1 MAGID
6 FFIIVVYFIGIFGIG
21 FYFRKSKD
29 TTDYFLAG
37 RSVGWVAI
45 GASLF
50 ATNISSEHLVGLAG
64 SGAATGLAV
73 GHFEW
78 LAVIIVLIL
87 GWVFVPFYL
96 RSGVFT
102 MPEFL
107 ERRYGP
113 ASRTY
118 LTCVSIAAYIFT
130 KISVSLYAGGLL
142 MEKLYGWDFYLTA
155 IVIVALTGVYTIVG
169 GLRAV
174 IYTELAQ
181 AVILIGGSVTL
192 TILGLV
198 EAGGMAGLRES
209 VPADFFDMIR
219 PMSDP
224 DFPWTGIFLGAPIL
238 GIWYWCT
245 DQVIVQRVLGAK
257 DEANAKRGTILA
269 GFLKVLPVF
278 ILVLPGLVA
287 KKLFP
292 DVQGDDAYPTLIQA
306 LLPTGLIGVMVAA
319 MLAALMSSLAST
331 FNSSSTL
338 FTIDLYKKYFPQAG
352 ERQLVFTGRI
362 FTLLLVVLGILWVP
376 FIKNI
381 SSEVF
386 IYLQSVQA
394 YISPPI
400 AACFLFGIFWVGAN
414 RYGAFAALMTGFVLG
429 AARFVLEVLG
439 PAWYGAAGPVH
450 YMVTINFLHYAIFI
464 FVVSSV
470 VLVGVSLATRPESL
484 EKLAGLTFATA
495 DAGRADTPD
504 LAPES
509 AGQRRVNMVLSAG
522 LVLLV
527 ICLWIYFR

>member
-6 FFIIVVYFIGIFGIG
+6 LFIIILYFVGIFGIG
-21 FYFRKSKD
+21 YYFRKSKD

-37 RSVGWVAI
+37 RSVGWLAI

-73 GHFEW
+73 GHYEW

-118 LTCVSIAAYIFT
+118 LTVISILAYIFT
-130 KISVSLYAGGLL
+130 KISVSLYAGSLL
-142 MEKLYGWDFYLTA
+142 LEKLLGWNFYFSAIL
-155 IVIVALTGVYTIVG
+155 IVILTGIYTVTG

-174 IYTELAQ
+174 IYTELVQ

-192 TILGLV
+192 TLLGLA

-209 VPADFFDMIR
+209 VPTDFFHMIK
-219 PMSDP
+219 PVTHP

-269 GFLKVLPVF
+269 GFLKILPVF

-287 KKLFP
+287 HKLFP
-292 DVQGDDAYPTLIQA
+292 GIEPDQAYPTLIQE
-306 LLPTGLIGVMVAA
+306 LLPAGVTGIMVAA

-338 FTIDLYKKYFPQAG
+338 FTIDLYKKWVPNATEKHYVNMG
-352 ERQLVFTGRI
+352 RLCTLV
-362 FTLLLVVLGILWVP
+362 LVVLGIAWVP
-376 FIKNI
+376 FISIFSNQ
-381 SSEVF
+381 VF
-386 IYLQSVQA
+386 IYLQNVQA

-400 AACFLFGIFWVGAN
+400 AVCFLFGLLWVRAN
-414 RYGAFAALMTGFVLG
+414 RFGAFAALMTGFFLG
-429 AARFVLEVLG
+429 AGRFVLEILG
-439 PAWYGAAGPVH
+439 PDVFGYSGPLN
-450 YMVTINFLHYAIFI
+450 YLVTMNFLHYAILMFA
-464 FVVSSV
+464 VSSA
-470 VLVGVSLATRPESL
+470 VLVGVSLATQPEPLS
-484 EKLAGLTFATA
+484 KLAGLTFKTAEAAATE
-495 DAGRADTPD
+495 TPD
-504 LAPES
+504 LEPES
-509 AGQRRVNMVLSAG
+509 PRQRNLNITLS
-522 LVLLV
+522 VLLV
-527 ICLWIYFR
+527 AFVVGLWIYFA